1 MEMFKNLTPHEIKVE
16 TATGTVS
23 IPASGT
29 VARVETSSQDE
40 AIFNGIRVVSNKADR
55 VVGMPCPPEPCLVS
69 GMVLDL
75 LGSEWAGIAFA
86 PDTGATAVRNEK
98 GHIVAVTQLR
108 TVRN

>member
-1 MEMFKNLTPHEIKVE
+1 MFKNLTPHEINIE
-16 TATGTVS
+16 TAPVVVS

-86 PDTGATAVRNEK
+86 PDTGATALRNEK

-108 TVRN
+108 TVRS

>member
-1 MEMFKNLTPHEIKVE
+1 MEIKLALEVEEMKMFKNLTPHEIKIE
-16 TATGTVS
+16 TTTGAVS

-75 LGSEWAGIAFA
+75 LGSEDVFTTE
-86 PDTGATAVRNEK
+86 PPGA
-98 GHIVAVTQLR
+98 LL
-108 TVRN
+108 

>member
-1 MEMFKNLTPHEIKVE
+1 MFKNLTPHEIKIE
-16 TATGTVS
+16 NATGANV

-40 AIFNGIRVVSNKADR
+40 ATFKGIHVVSNKADR

-108 TVRN
+108 TVRS